1 MKQILLWL
9 VAIGLLFTAIMLLA
23 GCSTQKQ
30 YYQVGGGCKIS
41 NNPVWKQ
48 R

>member
-9 VAIGLLFTAIMLLA
+9 VAITLLMTAIVLL
-23 GCSTQKQ
+23 GSCSTQKQ